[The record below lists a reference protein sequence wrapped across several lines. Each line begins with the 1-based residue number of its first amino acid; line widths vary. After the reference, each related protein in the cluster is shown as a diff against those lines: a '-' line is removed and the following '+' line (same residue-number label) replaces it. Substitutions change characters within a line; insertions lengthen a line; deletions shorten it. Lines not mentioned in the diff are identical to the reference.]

1 MKTEMHNVYRTNGMT
16 GDNIMKIKPND
27 VMIRYT
33 GRIDWTDAE
42 KPVWVYPCTSAEMK
56 FTGNTLKIKVSNR
69 NNYWDNYLG
78 CIIDQSQRSYLL
90 NKEGITELDIVVPDN
105 DTNEHCV
112 LFFKRQDACHEVT
125 ILEYEIGD
133 GERLLPLK
141 PLSGRRIEV
150 YGDSVSAGE
159 VSEAVDCVG
168 KEDPVHNGGYS
179 NSWYSYAWITA
190 RKLKAQIH
198 DIAQGGIAL
207 MDRIGWF
214 QEPNRIGMES
224 VWDKVHY
231 NPTFGP
237 VTQWDFSQYTPQV
250 VIVAIGQNDNHPYD
264 FMKNEY
270 NGRQAETWRDHY
282 MKFLG
287 KLRKTYPDAHIIC
300 CTTLLCHDCSWD
312 KAIDEVVDNMNDKMI
327 THYVYGRNGCGTPG
341 HLRIPEACEMATE
354 LTEYIEGLEIE
365 GWN

>member
-1 MKTEMHNVYRTNGMT
+1 
-16 GDNIMKIKPND
+16 
-27 VMIRYT
+27 
-33 GRIDWTDAE
+33 
-42 KPVWVYPCTSAEMK
+42 
-56 FTGNTLKIKVSNR
+56 
-69 NNYWDNYLG
+69 
-78 CIIDQSQRSYLL
+78 
-90 NKEGITELDIVVPDN
+90 
-105 DTNEHCV
+105 
-112 LFFKRQDACHEVT
+112 
-125 ILEYEIGD
+125 
-133 GERLLPLK
+133 
-141 PLSGRRIEV
+141 
-150 YGDSVSAGE
+150 
-159 VSEAVDCVG
+159 
-168 KEDPVHNGGYS
+168 
-179 NSWYSYAWITA
+179 
-190 RKLKAQIH
+190 
-198 DIAQGGIAL
+198 

-214 QEPNRIGMES
+214 QEPNQIGMES
-224 VWDKVHY
+224 VWDKIHY

-264 FMKNEY
+264 FMKNDY

-327 THYVYGRNGCGTPG
+327 THYVYGRNGFGTPG

-354 LTEYIEGLEIE
+354 LAEYIEGLEIE

>member
-1 MKTEMHNVYRTNGMT
+1 MKTEMYNVYRTNGMT

-133 GERLLPLK
+133 GGETSSFETAVRQANRGVWRLGV
-141 PLSGRRIEV
+141 SGRGI
-150 YGDSVSAGE
+150 
-159 VSEAVDCVG
+159 
-168 KEDPVHNGGYS
+168 GGCRLRWKGRPS
-179 NSWYSYAWITA
+179 
-190 RKLKAQIH
+190 
-198 DIAQGGIAL
+198 
-207 MDRIGWF
+207 
-214 QEPNRIGMES
+214 
-224 VWDKVHY
+224 
-231 NPTFGP
+231 
-237 VTQWDFSQYTPQV
+237 TQWRLFKQLVFVCVDYC
-250 VIVAIGQNDNHPYD
+250 
-264 FMKNEY
+264 KK
-270 NGRQAETWRDHY
+270 AESTD
-282 MKFLG
+282 
-287 KLRKTYPDAHIIC
+287 
-300 CTTLLCHDCSWD
+300 S
-312 KAIDEVVDNMNDKMI
+312 
-327 THYVYGRNGCGTPG
+327 
-341 HLRIPEACEMATE
+341 
-354 LTEYIEGLEIE
+354 
-365 GWN
+365 

>member
-1 MKTEMHNVYRTNGMT
+1 MKTEMYNVYRTNGMT

-105 DTNEHCV
+105 DTNEHRV

-141 PLSGRRIEV
+141 PLSG
-150 YGDSVSAGE
+150 
-159 VSEAVDCVG
+159 
-168 KEDPVHNGGYS
+168 
-179 NSWYSYAWITA
+179 
-190 RKLKAQIH
+190 
-198 DIAQGGIAL
+198 
-207 MDRIGWF
+207 
-214 QEPNRIGMES
+214 MEIRCQRVKYLRLS
-224 VWDKVHY
+224 
-231 NPTFGP
+231 T
-237 VTQWDFSQYTPQV
+237 
-250 VIVAIGQNDNHPYD
+250 
-264 FMKNEY
+264 MLE
-270 NGRQAETWRDHY
+270 
-282 MKFLG
+282 
-287 KLRKTYPDAHIIC
+287 RKTRYTMAVILIAGIRMRG
-300 CTTLLCHDCSWD
+300 LLQES
-312 KAIDEVVDNMNDKMI
+312 
-327 THYVYGRNGCGTPG
+327 
-341 HLRIPEACEMATE
+341 
-354 LTEYIEGLEIE
+354 
-365 GWN
+365 

>member
-1 MKTEMHNVYRTNGMT
+1 MKTEMYNVYRTNGMT

-56 FTGNTLKIKVSNR
+56 FTGNTLKIKVFNR

-141 PLSGRRIEV
+141 PLSGRPKHLIE
-150 YGDSVSAGE
+150 
-159 VSEAVDCVG
+159 
-168 KEDPVHNGGYS
+168 
-179 NSWYSYAWITA
+179 WIF
-190 RKLKAQIH
+190 R
-198 DIAQGGIAL
+198 
-207 MDRIGWF
+207 
-214 QEPNRIGMES
+214 
-224 VWDKVHY
+224 
-231 NPTFGP
+231 
-237 VTQWDFSQYTPQV
+237 
-250 VIVAIGQNDNHPYD
+250 
-264 FMKNEY
+264 
-270 NGRQAETWRDHY
+270 
-282 MKFLG
+282 
-287 KLRKTYPDAHIIC
+287 YPIFRA
-300 CTTLLCHDCSWD
+300 
-312 KAIDEVVDNMNDKMI
+312 
-327 THYVYGRNGCGTPG
+327 GTPY
-341 HLRIPEACEMATE
+341 RVTE
-354 LTEYIEGLEIE
+354 ILG
-365 GWN
+365 

>member
-1 MKTEMHNVYRTNGMT
+1 
-16 GDNIMKIKPND
+16 
-27 VMIRYT
+27 
-33 GRIDWTDAE
+33 
-42 KPVWVYPCTSAEMK
+42 
-56 FTGNTLKIKVSNR
+56 
-69 NNYWDNYLG
+69 
-78 CIIDQSQRSYLL
+78 
-90 NKEGITELDIVVPDN
+90 
-105 DTNEHCV
+105 
-112 LFFKRQDACHEVT
+112 
-125 ILEYEIGD
+125 
-133 GERLLPLK
+133 
-141 PLSGRRIEV
+141 
-150 YGDSVSAGE
+150 
-159 VSEAVDCVG
+159 
-168 KEDPVHNGGYS
+168 
-179 NSWYSYAWITA
+179 
-190 RKLKAQIH
+190 
-198 DIAQGGIAL
+198 

-214 QEPNRIGMES
+214 QEPNQIGMES

-264 FMKNEY
+264 FMKNDY

-312 KAIDEVVDNMNDKMI
+312 KAIDEVVDTMNDKMI

>member
-1 MKTEMHNVYRTNGMT
+1 MKTEMYNVYRTNGMT

-56 FTGNTLKIKVSNR
+56 FTGNTLKIKVFNR

-105 DTNEHCV
+105 DTNEHCE

-125 ILEYEIGD
+125 ILEYD
-133 GERLLPLK
+133 
-141 PLSGRRIEV
+141 
-150 YGDSVSAGE
+150 
-159 VSEAVDCVG
+159 
-168 KEDPVHNGGYS
+168 GGYS

-214 QEPNRIGMES
+214 QEPNQIGMES

-264 FMKNEY
+264 FMKNDY

-312 KAIDEVVDNMNDKMI
+312 KAIGEVVDNMNDKMI
-327 THYVYGRNGCGTPG
+327 THYVYGRNGFGTPG

-354 LTEYIEGLEIE
+354 LAEYIEGLEIE